1 MNNNK
6 LIVSYQKNWGEDG
19 TVYTQTVKVPSELLT
34 IINTKINKA
43 IKEKSHP
50 TIEDNHR
57 HIFLSPLFLSP
68 LQGKKNYTTNTT
80 SKLIK
85 QELENL
91 GVDTTRYLSDR
102 NTIVEFY

>member
-6 LIVSYQKNWGEDG
+6 LIVSYQKNWGENG

-57 HIFLSPLFLSP
+57 HIFLSPL
-68 LQGKKNYTTNTT
+68 QGKKNYTTNTT

-85 QELENL
+85 QELGNL